1 MPDGRCNRPQR
12 PPTIKNA
19 WGNVTTRWSL
29 PTEFRIGN
37 QRMHVGVTA
46 KNIICTIDRHRS
58 VFLIALGSGQNPFK
72 MSDESRQDAPI
83 NENEMCLQYVTPVW
97 KQSDISRL

>member
-1 MPDGRCNRPQR
+1 MSDGRCNRPQR

-29 PTEFRIGN
+29 PAEFWVGN
-37 QRMHVGVTA
+37 QCMHVSVTA

-58 VFLIALGSGQNPFK
+58 VFLIALGSGQNAFK
-72 MSDESRQDAPI
+72 MPDESRQDAPI
-83 NENEMCLQYVTPVW
+83 NKSEVCLQYVTPVR
-97 KQSDISRL
+97 KQSDISSL